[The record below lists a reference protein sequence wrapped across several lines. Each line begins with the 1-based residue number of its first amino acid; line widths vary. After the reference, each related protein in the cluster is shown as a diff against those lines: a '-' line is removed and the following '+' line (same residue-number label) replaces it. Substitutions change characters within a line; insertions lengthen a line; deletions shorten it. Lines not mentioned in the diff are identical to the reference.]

1 MTPQGIVT
9 QFYDTPIDTS
19 SSFIQ
24 IHVGGVRAD
33 NIWAVPK
40 QGNNRFEV
48 GVVNDPELN
57 NQDYYSWFQIKR
69 VQSS

>member
-1 MTPQGIVT
+1 MT

-24 IHVGGVRAD
+24 IHVGGVHAD

-40 QGNNRFEV
+40 QGDNRFEV
-48 GVVNDPELN
+48 GVVNDPEPN
-57 NQDYYSWFQIKR
+57 DQNYYSWFQIER
-69 VQSS
+69 LRSS

>member
-1 MTPQGIVT
+1 MPPQGVVT
-9 QFYDTPIDTS
+9 QFYDTSIGNS

-24 IHVGGVRAD
+24 IHVGGVHTD

-48 GVVNDPELN
+48 GVVNDPGLN
-57 NQDYYSWFQIKR
+57 NQDYYSWFQIER